1 MSMSPWTRRA
11 FWLGGGALAAAA
23 AVATLSPRA
32 WAFGRGLHGFG
43 GGLGGHHGGGG
54 FSQRLLADPE
64 AAKQKMALACEWVLR
79 TVDGTEEQRQQARRI
94 TDRLV
99 DDLRPLAERH
109 REQHASVVRELSNP
123 SLDREEIERLRQD
136 GIKLADEASKSVVT
150 ALADF
155 SDVLKPEQRAELVE
169 WMSRFHER

>member
-1 MSMSPWTRRA
+1 MSMKLWTRRA

-32 WAFGRGLHGFG
+32 WAFGRGMHGFAG
-43 GGLGGHHGGGG
+43 FGGHHGHGG

-64 AAKQKMALACEWVLR
+64 AAKERVALATEWVLR
-79 TVDGTEEQRQQARRI
+79 TVDGTDEQRQQARRI
-94 TDRLV
+94 SDRLV
-99 DDLRPLAERH
+99 DELRPLAERH
-109 REQHASVVRELSNP
+109 RDHHAAAVRELSKP

-136 GIKLADEASKSVVT
+136 GLKLADEASKTVVA

-155 SDVLKPEQRAELVE
+155 SEVLKPEQRAELVE
-169 WMSRFHER
+169 WMRRFHER

>member
-1 MSMSPWTRRA
+1 MANPWTRRA

-23 AVATLSPRA
+23 AVAALSPRA
-32 WAFGRGLHGFG
+32 WAFGRGMHAFG
-43 GGLGGHHGGGG
+43 GFGGHHGHGG

-64 AAKQKMALACEWVLR
+64 AAKEKMALASEWVLR
-79 TVDGTEEQRQQARRI
+79 TVDGSDEQRQQARRI

-109 REQHASVVRELSNP
+109 REQRAAVVRELSKP

-136 GIKLADEASKSVVT
+136 GIKLADEASKSVVA

-155 SDVLKPEQRAELVE
+155 SDVLRPEQRAELVE
-169 WMSRFHER
+169 WMSRFHGR

>member
-1 MSMSPWTRRA
+1 M
-11 FWLGGGALAAAA
+11 AAAA

-32 WAFGRGLHGFG
+32 WAFGRGPHAFG
-43 GGLGGHHGGGG
+43 GFGGHHGHGG
-54 FSQRLLADPE
+54 FSQQLLADPE
-64 AAKQKMALACEWVLR
+64 AAKQKMAFAAEWVLR
-79 TVDGTEEQRQQARRI
+79 TVDGTDEQRQQARRI

-109 REQHASVVRELSNP
+109 REQHAAVVRELSQP
-123 SLDREEIERLRQD
+123 SIDREEIERLRQD
-136 GIKLADEASKSVVT
+136 GIKLADDASKSVVV

-155 SDVLKPEQRAELVE
+155 SEVLKPEQRAELVE